1 MSRSLRSVPLASG
14 HPRYV
19 SQQPAKHVTYR
30 SFALVLA
37 TFLTSAVA
45 AQTFSG
51 KLTATGGVTTV
62 EGAGGGGLTPW
73 ALITGYG
80 TDRQIGGNVHY
91 TAVRTRDYALQAG
104 GVALGLFDRVE
115 LSAAKQKFDTRDVLI
130 PISPALRG
138 YKLEQDTFGLKV
150 RLLGDAIYDQDRALP
165 QIAVGVQ
172 HKRNL
177 DDTVIPFLN
186 GALGGGIRTRGTDF
200 YVSATKLYLEPGV
213 LANATVRF
221 TKANQYGLLGF
232 GGPDGDRLR
241 PEFEFSLAYLV
252 RPDLAVGV
260 EGRTKRGRL
269 ANSALNL
276 REQAAYD
283 AFVAWFP
290 SKHLS
295 LTLAY
300 VDLGQIVGALTN
312 DRRQRGW
319 YASLQAGF

>member
-1 MSRSLRSVPLASG
+1 MASAIETM
-14 HPRYV
+14 RCL
-19 SQQPAKHVTYR
+19 
-30 SFALVLA
+30 FAFAVAVL
-37 TFLTSAVA
+37 LTSSAS
-45 AQTFSG
+45 AQGFSG
-51 KLTATGGVTTV
+51 KLTATGGVSTV

-80 TDRQIGGNVHY
+80 TDRQVGGNAHY
-91 TAVRTRDYALQAG
+91 TVVRTNDYALATG
-104 GVALGLFDRVE
+104 GIAVGIFDRLE
-115 LSAAKQKFDTRDVLI
+115 LSLAKQRFDTRDVLI
-130 PISPALRG
+130 PVSPALKG
-138 YKLEQDTFGLKV
+138 HKLEQDSFGVKL
-150 RLLGDAIYDQDRALP
+150 RLIGDAIYDQDRALP
-165 QIAVGVQ
+165 QIAIGLQ
-172 HKRNL
+172 HKRNR

-200 YVSATKLYLEPGV
+200 YLSATKLYLEAGI
-213 LANATVRF
+213 LANGTLRF
-221 TKANQYGLLGF
+221 TKANQFGLLGF
-232 GGPDGDRLR
+232 GGPDGDSYR

-269 ANSALNL
+269 ANPALNL
-276 REQAAYD
+276 REQAAFD

-290 SKHLS
+290 SKHAS

-319 YASLQAGF
+319 YASLQVGF

>member
-1 MSRSLRSVPLASG
+1 MVNATDILR
-14 HPRYV
+14 R
-19 SQQPAKHVTYR
+19 
-30 SFALVLA
+30 
-37 TFLTSAVA
+37 FLTAVA
-45 AQTFSG
+45 AALVANGALAQGFTG
-51 KLTATGGVTTV
+51 KLTATGGVSSV

-80 TDRQIGGNVHY
+80 TDRQIGGNAHY
-91 TAVRTRDYALQAG
+91 TVVRTNDYALATG

-115 LSAAKQKFDTRDVLI
+115 LSAAKQRFDTRDVLI
-130 PISPALRG
+130 PISPALKG
-138 YKLEQDTFGLKV
+138 YKLEQDVFGLKL
-150 RLLGDAIYDQDRALP
+150 RLFGDAIYDQDRALP
-165 QIAVGVQ
+165 QIAVGMQ
-172 HKRNL
+172 HKRNR

-186 GALGGGIRTRGTDF
+186 GALGGGIRTQGTDF
-200 YVSATKLYLEPGV
+200 YVSATKLYLEPGI
-213 LANATVRF
+213 LANGTLRF

-232 GGPDGDRLR
+232 GGPDGDRYR

-269 ANSALNL
+269 ANAALNL
-276 REQAAYD
+276 REQMAYD
-283 AFVAWFP
+283 VFLAWFP
-290 SKHLS
+290 SKHAS

-319 YASLQAGF
+319 YASLQVGF